1 VALTNG
7 GEAKAMY
14 WLRVGVAVV
23 IVGMWALVVNSARQN
38 PDLTTLVTVI
48 TPVMLI
54 PAGALFRSGT
64 RRKDDDE

>member
-1 VALTNG
+1 
-7 GEAKAMY
+7 MY
-14 WLRVGVAVV
+14 WLRVAVAVV
-23 IVGMWALVVNSARQN
+23 IVGTWALVVNSARHN

>member
-23 IVGMWALVVNSARQN
+23 IVGMWALVVNSAPQ
-38 PDLTTLVTVI
+38 P
-48 TPVMLI
+48 
-54 PAGALFRSGT
+54 
-64 RRKDDDE
+64 